1 MVIREILDRQ
11 ATATTEI
18 SSSRRMVRRGIIG
31 VAGAALAV
39 SCAPPLAHAAESSPD
54 QSSPSPATAGAF
66 EHEPSPS
73 PDVAEQLGQEAVSR
87 TLAGEAES
95 TATESPTSE
104 FSPTSGPDAPEMIV
118 NDGCGRAGDT
128 YTAPHTNGAFEYE
141 GPNGPLF
148 PGQENSTGG
157 AAEVSINLYNFATGA
172 YTQGW
177 RRLRYENDEPCP
189 ENPDEIWTGEI
200 SECTD
205 GLAGGKVA
213 NVEVF
218 YKNTEDNHESKKVIA
233 ELEPRDPGPYSRS
246 EMVDFGTV
254 PDGETKPG
262 TVELSEGTYDGVAY
276 EVSGT
281 PWKQIAETEFEVDCD
296 PDDPEDPDDPK
307 PPKQKVKKPKL
318 SFKTK
323 KGKGRLR
330 QVVYSLKNPK
340 ANDKV
345 MKAQVERRGPKGK
358 LLRKW
363 RLNADPGEKEVKR
376 TYANK
381 RGTKYIF
388 RFQVG
393 GKKYGARK
401 KVRGAASS

>member
-1 MVIREILDRQ
+1 M
-11 ATATTEI
+11 
-18 SSSRRMVRRGIIG
+18 
-31 VAGAALAV
+31 
-39 SCAPPLAHAAESSPD
+39 H
-54 QSSPSPATAGAF
+54 
-66 EHEPSPS
+66 
-73 PDVAEQLGQEAVSR
+73 
-87 TLAGEAES
+87 
-95 TATESPTSE
+95 
-104 FSPTSGPDAPEMIV
+104 
-118 NDGCGRAGDT
+118 
-128 YTAPHTNGAFEYE
+128 
-141 GPNGPLF
+141 
-148 PGQENSTGG
+148 
-157 AAEVSINLYNFATGA
+157 
-172 YTQGW
+172 
-177 RRLRYENDEPCP
+177 
-189 ENPDEIWTGEI
+189 
-200 SECTD
+200 
-205 GLAGGKVA
+205 
-213 NVEVF
+213 
-218 YKNTEDNHESKKVIA
+218 
-233 ELEPRDPGPYSRS
+233 
-246 EMVDFGTV
+246 
-254 PDGETKPG
+254 
-262 TVELSEGTYDGVAY
+262 
-276 EVSGT
+276 
-281 PWKQIAETEFEVDCD
+281 